1 MKEVLTKRRI
11 FCGAVILAVII
22 VPFLYS
28 YFYLG
33 AFWDPYSKLEN
44 LPVAVV
50 NNDKGA
56 EVNGSDRNLGKEMC
70 DRLKDDGSLRF
81 IFTDEQTAK
90 EGTEGKDYYATI
102 TIPENFSENIASASS
117 ADKKTATITYSP
129 NEKRNFLA
137 SQILSRAVLQIE
149 EETRSNID
157 KEIVKELADN
167 VKGVPNKLTELQDG
181 LGKLED
187 GSSKLLDGTGTLLD
201 GTGKLF
207 DGTKT
212 LTAGTGKLLD
222 GSNKLATGT
231 GTLLDGTNK
240 LSNGTGSLAVGADK
254 LATGTQ
260 TFYSKFKEYQAG
272 VSSVAAGSEKLSDG
286 ASALQSGMGQVKA
299 GTDQIIS
306 KTSNISMLSTGAQM
320 LAEGTKTFDTGLTQY
335 TTGVNSL
342 ITNVSD
348 TAAFLAQY
356 AKANPSIMKDP
367 AFAAFMAKLADPAA
381 AQSIQTLQAAGT
393 KLQTAS
399 SQLVQGSTQVSAG
412 AQNLPALNTALKSL
426 SAGVTQLQ
434 QGSTSLAQGADTL
447 NNGVTSLNK
456 ATGQLYTAAGSIAD
470 GAAALSSGAKDLNNG
485 AINLNNG
492 AKDLNSGASQL
503 NDGIKTLD
511 GGANDLK
518 DGVSDLNKGAKD
530 LNSGAS
536 QLNDGIATAK
546 SGVDTSVKDA
556 NDQVNNLDGLAEF
569 ASAPVSIDQQ
579 NVTSI
584 PNYGT
589 AFAPY
594 FMSLSLWVG
603 ALILFVGIYLDTEGK
618 FKLLSRES
626 EHVVIRSFSYLLIGF
641 LQAIAL
647 AVIVKDGLGLKVD
660 NVPLYYASIC
670 LVSMVFIAM
679 IQFFMVH
686 LKSAGKLVSIVL
698 LILQLTSCGGT
709 FPMELVPKIFNDL
722 YPYMP
727 MTYSVALFKQAIT
740 QTDGKEVVYNV
751 GILSALLVA
760 FMVAT
765 IALSAVK
772 YKKSSKSEVHMP
784 VQMD

>member
-1 MKEVLTKRRI
+1 MKNVLTKRRI

-33 AFWDPYSKLEN
+33 AFWDPYSKLEK

-56 EVNGSDRNLGKEMC
+56 EVNGSDRNLGQEMC
-70 DRLKDDGSLRF
+70 DRLKDDGSLKF
-81 IFTDEQTAK
+81 IFTDEATAK
-90 EGTEGKDYYATI
+90 AGTEGKDYYATI

-117 ADKKTATITYSP
+117 ENKKTATITYSP

-167 VKGVPNKLTELQDG
+167 VKGVPDKLTELQDG

-212 LTAGTGKLLD
+212 LTSGTNKLLD
-222 GSNKLATGT
+222 GSSKLATGT

-240 LSNGTGSLAVGADK
+240 LANGTGTLVAGADK
-254 LATGTQ
+254 LASGTK
-260 TFYSKFKEYQAG
+260 TFYGKFNEYQAG
-272 VSSVAAGSEKLSDG
+272 VSTVAAGSQKLADG
-286 ASALQSGMGQVKA
+286 SVALQTGIGQLKA
-299 GTDQIIS
+299 GTDQLIN
-306 KTSNISMLSTGAQM
+306 KTSSISMLSTGAQM

-342 ITNVSD
+342 ISNVTN
-348 TAAFLAQY
+348 TATFLSQY

-367 AFAAFMAKLADPAA
+367 TFAAFMAKLADPTT

-399 SQLVQGSTQVSAG
+399 TQLVQGSAQLSTG
-412 AQNLPALNTALKSL
+412 AQNLPALNTALKTL
-426 SAGVTQLQ
+426 SAGVTQVS

-447 NNGVTSLNK
+447 NNGVSTLNK

-485 AINLNNG
+485 AANLKKG
-492 AKDLNSGASQL
+492 AKDLNNGANNL
-503 NDGIKTLD
+503 KDGIKTLD

-518 DGVSDLNKGAKD
+518 DGVSDLNNGAKD

-536 QLNDGIATAK
+536 KLNDGIATAK
-546 SGVDTSVKDA
+546 SGVDTSIKDA
-556 NDQVNNLDGLAEF
+556 NDQVNNLNGLAEF
-569 ASAPVSIDQQ
+569 ASAPVSIEQQ
-579 NVTSI
+579 NVTTI

-603 ALILFVGIYLDTEGK
+603 ALILFVGIYLDTEGR
-618 FKLLSRES
+618 FKVLSRES
-626 EHVVIRSFSYLLIGF
+626 EHVVVRSFSYMLISF
-641 LQAIAL
+641 VQAIAL
-647 AVIVKDGLGLKVD
+647 ALIVKNGLGLKVD
-660 NVPLYYASIC
+660 NIPLYYLSIC
-670 LVSMVFIAM
+670 LVSMVFTSM
-679 IQFFMVH
+679 IQFFIVH
-686 LKSAGKLVSIVL
+686 LKSAGKLISIVM

-709 FPMELVPKIFNDL
+709 FPMELVPKMFNVL

-740 QTDGKEVVYNV
+740 QTDGKAVAYNV
-751 GILSALLVA
+751 GILLTILVV

-765 IALSAVK
+765 VALSAAK
-772 YKKSSKSEVHMP
+772 YKKSAKSEVHMP
-784 VQMD
+784 VQLD